1 MFCFGGGGEA
11 EKKMGMF
18 MNEPKEEGP
27 EMKCWILVTG
37 ALVLPFR
44 ATHYSLRLL
53 GKIVLIH
60 PLKKNLI

>member
-1 MFCFGGGGEA
+1 
-11 EKKMGMF
+11 MGMF

-27 EMKCWILVTG
+27 EMKCWLLVTG

-60 PLKKNLI
+60 PFKKNLI